1 MSATPASPAVLCD
14 LTVCRSGELGEKL
27 AVAQDQ
33 LRQADSDLDQVQGE
47 KANKY
52 KDLKLREQVI
62 RGEGVRLWSGRV
74 RAVEWVVCCVVYDA
88 SVKTTNTSHLL

>member
-1 MSATPASPAVLCD
+1 MWSLLYDV
-14 LTVCRSGELGEKL
+14 TVSTCCRSGELSEKL

-52 KDLKLREQVI
+52 KDLKQREQVI
-62 RGEGVRLWSGRV
+62 RGEGVR
-74 RAVEWVVCCVVYDA
+74 AVEWVCEGCGVGGMM
-88 SVKTTNTSHLL
+88 L